1 MSDRMHDVPASEEAS
16 ADTTTGVLAEES
28 LPLRANDSAAETAWT
43 EQMPRV
49 SSTWLG
55 LRESTDAAARAA
67 ELVGLVRAHLAG
79 ASPNVRPPGHSAARR
94 TDRVIHDLGC
104 GTGSM
109 GRWLAPQLP
118 GRQHWILYDRDADLL
133 EQAGAEMVDRAADG
147 APVTVETRQRDITR
161 LTADDLDGAGL
172 VTASALLDMLT
183 VEEIERIAA
192 ACVGAG
198 CPALLTISVVGRVDL
213 TPAEPLDAQIAAA
226 FNAHQRRTVG
236 GRRLL
241 GPDAVDATVDAF
253 TRRGAAT
260 VLRPSPWRLGV
271 DTFGGADQRGDG
283 GGAEQRDDGGGAD
296 QRGDGGGAEQLD
308 DVGGAD
314 QRDDV
319 DLMSEWFVGW
329 LAAACEQRPE
339 LAGPAAA
346 YAHRRLAQVA
356 EGQLGVVV
364 HHHDLLARCE

>member
-1 MSDRMHDVPASEEAS
+1 MSDRMRDVPA
-16 ADTTTGVLAEES
+16 AEEIMTGQ
-28 LPLRANDSAAETAWT
+28 L
-43 EQMPRV
+43 PRV

-55 LRESTDAAARAA
+55 LREAADAAARAA
-67 ELVGLVRAHLAG
+67 ELVALVRPHLAV
-79 ASPNVRPPGHSAARR
+79 ASPNVRPPRRSAPLR
-94 TDRVIHDLGC
+94 TERGAPVVIHDLGC

-213 TPAEPLDAQIAAA
+213 TPTEPLDAQIAAA
-226 FNAHQRRTVG
+226 FNGHQRRTIG

-253 TRRGAAT
+253 SRRGVAT
-260 VLRPSPWRLGV
+260 MVRPSPWRLGV
-271 DTFGGADQRGDG
+271 DNFGGADQRDNG
-283 GGAEQRDDGGGAD
+283 
-296 QRGDGGGAEQLD
+296 
-308 DVGGAD
+308 GGAD
-314 QRDDV
+314 QRDDG

-329 LAAACEQRPE
+329 LAAACEQQPD

-364 HHHDLLARCE
+364 HHDDLLVRGE